1 MNSFKVIIKIA
12 AYTLIAILVISIFA
26 LAIRGLPGNPDSVTL
41 QSKHW
46 TWNGPLELS
55 PERGRIALLYSFV
68 EDYSLQFSTD
78 VARLAIPDL
87 AINASGE
94 YVSLFSPGPSFLAI
108 PGYLLGKKLGIS
120 IVGAFATST
129 FFAFLNLALIYAIA
143 IRLGAHRGAA
153 LLGALAFSF
162 ATPAFV
168 YASELYQHHMT
179 VFFLLF
185 PIWAMM
191 RFQRSFFAL
200 AMVWFSCVISVVID
214 NPNIFLMLPVGI
226 FSLFSLKERLME
238 GYETKSIWK
247 SLVFTVM
254 AATIAIPPMFFLGW
268 YNNTANGNPFQ
279 LPGTLQA
286 VDNIGEHG
294 EAIVDS
300 KYDQTAKEY
309 LDKPQKTATGF
320 FKTRNLYNGFFIHF
334 ISPDR
339 GILYFAPIVLL
350 GILGLFV
357 LYRRTVWVAS
367 LFVAVIGI
375 NILLYSMWGDPW
387 GGWAFGSRYLI
398 PSYAL
403 LGVAIAIALT
413 HWEWK
418 KWLIIAF
425 LPLFAYSA
433 WVSSLGAITTSLNPP
448 KVQVLALEE
457 QSGHEEKYTF
467 IRNWEF
473 LQGRYDSVGS
483 KAFVYQSWAKS
494 YMTAKE
500 YHEVLFSLI
509 MTLTLGVWLV
519 FAREIFFDKK
529 S

>member
-1 MNSFKVIIKIA
+1 MNSLLEKILLVLSMFLIVVIF
-12 AYTLIAILVISIFA
+12 S
-26 LAIRGLPGNPDSVTL
+26 LAIRGMNGNPDSEML

-46 TWNGPLELS
+46 TWDGPLELS

-68 EDYSLQFSTD
+68 EDHSLQFSLD

-87 AINASGE
+87 AVNSSGK

-108 PGYLLGKKLGIS
+108 PGYLLGKQFGVS
-120 IVGAFATST
+120 IVGAFATSA
-129 FFAFLNLALIYAIA
+129 FFAILNLILIYAIS
-143 IRLGAHRGAA
+143 IQLKSSRSAA
-153 LLGALAFSF
+153 LLGALTFSF

-179 VFFLLF
+179 VFFLL
-185 PIWAMM
+185 ISVWAMM

-200 AMVWFSCVISVVID
+200 AIVWFSCAISIVVD
-214 NPNIFLMLPVGI
+214 NPNIFLMFPVGI

-238 GYETKSIWK
+238 GYEQKLVLK

-254 AATIAIPPMFFLGW
+254 AIAVVIPPILFLGW
-268 YNNTANGNPFQ
+268 YNNMANGNPFQ

-286 VDNIGEHG
+286 VDDIGEHG

-300 KYDQTAKEY
+300 KYDQIGTQSQ
-309 LDKPQKTATGF
+309 DKPQKTATGF

-339 GILYFAPIVLL
+339 GILYFTPIILF

-357 LYRRTVWVAS
+357 LYRRSVWVAA
-367 LFVAVIGI
+367 LFVAIIGT
-375 NILLYSMWGDPW
+375 NTLLYSMWGDPW

-403 LGVAIAIALT
+403 LGIAIAIVLT
-413 HWEWK
+413 YWEWR

-433 WVSSLGAITTSLNPP
+433 WVNSLGAVTTSLNPP
-448 KVQVLALEE
+448 KIQVLALEE

-467 IRNWEF
+467 LRNWEF
-473 LQGRYDSVGS
+473 LQGKYESVGS
-483 KAFVYQSWAKS
+483 KAFVYQNWAKS
-494 YMTAKE
+494 YMTAQE
-500 YHEVLFSLI
+500 YHKVLFSLI
-509 MTLTLGVWLV
+509 IILVLGIWLV
-519 FAREIFFDKK
+519 SAREIFFNKK
-529 S
+529 F